1 MSVARSVAD
10 VLTDHLALQLE
21 CVDRMYLN
29 VYVPLLQ
36 RPAGVAH
43 YLRDLCGCQV
53 PSSALLAPRTRDFVR
68 AIKRFVKRQGIDLIR
83 FQRGERKD
91 DRAQD
96 HLRRWR
102 GGEGVLFVG
111 VAQEKAY
118 VPRTERRRRPN
129 SETTYPWLISSTAMV
144 NYYYFYLVDEDFGPL
159 FIKFC
164 TYFPFNAKL
173 CLNGHEYLKRQ
184 LSRAGIAFEALDNGI
199 LSCADPQRMQQLA
212 DGLTDARIDALLR
225 KWLAR
230 LPHPFSAAD
239 RRAGILYDVS
249 ILQAEFALTQ
259 VLARPR
265 YGRAFFEDVIREN
278 LDLGR
283 PDQVQLI
290 FDRRINKRTPSRFR
304 TRVITQG
311 VEPSLHVDYK
321 HSRIK
326 QYHKEGRALR
336 TETIIN
342 DSYDFAVGRRLGNF
356 DQLKELG
363 FATNRRLLR
372 VQRISRNCQLGDA
385 AFDALQKPRVAV
397 DSGQRTAGL
406 RFGCARVQ
414 ALLCALLT
422 FRLLPRGFDNRQLR
436 AHLAPLL
443 GVTAESW
450 STGRMSY
457 DLRRLRVHGLIER
470 IPRSRRYRVTDAGI
484 RTALCY
490 QRTYARVLRPA
501 LSAVFDDDPPRDS
514 RLKRTVEAFDQE
526 FVRLWEGHDL
536 AA

>member
-1 MSVARSVAD
+1 MSIARTVAD
-10 VLTDHLALQLE
+10 VLSDHTTLELE

-36 RPAGVAH
+36 TPAGVAY
-43 YLRDLCGCQV
+43 YLRDVRGYQV
-53 PSSALLAPRTRDFVR
+53 PSSVLLAPMTRTFVA
-68 AIKRFVKRQGIDLIR
+68 AIEGFVKHHRIDLVR

-91 DRAQD
+91 DRAQQY
-96 HLRRWR
+96 LRRWS

-111 VAQEKAY
+111 KAQEKAH
-118 VPRTERRRRPN
+118 VPRTVRRRKPN
-129 SETTYPWLISSTAMV
+129 SEATYPWLMSSTAYV

-164 TYFPFNAKL
+164 SYFPFNAKL

-184 LSRAGIAFEALDNGI
+184 LAREGIAYEELDNGI
-199 LSCADPQRMQQLA
+199 LRCADPERMQQLA
-212 DGLTDARIDALLR
+212 DGLSAARIDALLR

-230 LPHPFSAAD
+230 LPHSFSSAD
-239 RRAGILYDVS
+239 RVAGMLYQVS
-249 ILQAEFALTQ
+249 ILQAEFSLTQ
-259 VLARPR
+259 VLDRPLH
-265 YGRAFFEDVIREN
+265 GRAFFEDVIREN

-290 FDRRINKRTPSRFR
+290 FGRRINKRTPSRFR
-304 TRVITQG
+304 TRVITQD
-311 VEPSLHVDYK
+311 VVPSLHVDYK

-336 TETIIN
+336 TETTIN
-342 DSYDFAVGRRLGNF
+342 DSYDFAIGRRLDNL

-363 FATNRRLLR
+363 FSTNRRLLR
-372 VQRISRNCQLGDA
+372 VQRLSHNCQVGGA
-385 AFDALQKPRVAV
+385 VFDDLQQPRVAPEG
-397 DSGQRTAGL
+397 GQRCAAL

-414 ALLCALLT
+414 ALLCALLA

-436 AHLAPLL
+436 AQMAPLL
-443 GVTAESW
+443 GVSVAHWTP
-450 STGRMSY
+450 GRMTY

-470 IPRSRRYRVTDAGI
+470 IPRSRRYRVTTRGI
-484 RTALCY
+484 RVALCY
-490 QRTYARVLRPA
+490 HRTYARVLRPGLA
-501 LSAVFDDDPPRDS
+501 AVFDEDPPRSS
-514 RLKRTVEAFDQE
+514 RLGRTVQAFDHE
-526 FVRLWEGHDL
+526 IDRLWEGHEL